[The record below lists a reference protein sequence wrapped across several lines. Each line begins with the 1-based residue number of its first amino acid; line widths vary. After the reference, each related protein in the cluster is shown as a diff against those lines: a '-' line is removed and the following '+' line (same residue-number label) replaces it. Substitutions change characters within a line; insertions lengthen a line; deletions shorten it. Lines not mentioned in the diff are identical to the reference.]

1 MTVCTACNY
10 PKSRIR
16 KTRPMGAAIGSS
28 RPFPAVL
35 NDRYW
40 PIAARYE
47 GLQPTR
53 SCPLWYATNDQKQPS
68 RQTRDHLLL
77 IRWS

>member
-1 MTVCTACNY
+1 MRLATLTVLSLSKRTSMTQDDEAMSVFTH
-10 PKSRIR
+10 S
-16 KTRPMGAAIGSS
+16 G
-28 RPFPAVL
+28 
-35 NDRYW
+35 